1 MQRMK
6 IAGVQIHRKCSNND
20 NQFAANN
27 KRYNEEVYYNL
38 QDIFEER
45 NFNTRPLL
53 VFIASLCT
61 GHELL
66 LLRDAIASY

>member
-6 IAGVQIHRKCSNND
+6 IAGVQIHRKWSNND

-27 KRYNEEVYYNL
+27 KVYYNL

-66 LLRDAIASY
+66 LLRDAITSY

>member
-1 MQRMK
+1 MQVYRST
-6 IAGVQIHRKCSNND
+6 GND
-20 NQFAANN
+20 QTTTINLQQNN
-27 KRYNEEVYYNL
+27 KRYNEEVYYKL